1 GTKVEGVVSMNPT
14 TGLQGRWVKVGIRKI
29 ETIIGGS
36 YTVNVG
42 SSVPLWTADLSWE
55 EVPSMESRLSL
66 ELPDDIAPSM
76 QHQRGEIRY
85 EIVATLGTIPN
96 SWIQNNSPNQVGIR
110 HVNISLEEHYSDRR
124 IRQHLSLPLL
134 SPSDQTI
141 QCTAKGVPFLLDSK
155 IETDDVTSGE
165 VSSLAVPFDYLD
177 DLMLATGVEISFSL
191 KAQAVMTSGLTL
203 STSIPIVISAMTR
216 NESYNFLKESENRPD
231 EGEKSLQVPRQLSI
245 EWSLDFVPKGVQ
257 DAPAMEPVLDLLKAT
272 ARAAPYAIRNKH
284 LIYRILLRCGDIC
297 GQIHG
302 LIKYTES
309 GQADVDWL
317 SSFEEYTDLIERLEG
332 ILLQLADHISK
343 DCREFSYASMGQSWN
358 EQREN
363 FLQAL
368 QLLESR
374 PFPPCQVLSRSDAY
388 FDECDWISLL
398 LHEFILQRV
407 PVHVE
412 VLTRGASDVAP
423 EVLAIVP
430 ILLKLED
437 QIISGSKINPRG
449 FVVNLL
455 TTLAWMMSKPSC
467 PSQLWSKVVSVT
479 SSLRI
484 KDRAVGSESYSRD
497 VMHAW
502 DKLALAA
509 AMTAN
514 PPDHQ
519 STEGSGLPGT
529 LKRVRSAEAQQTGQ
543 IAEGRWTR
551 PDGTV
556 APVAFK
562 NLGLMNNTAIIQL
575 KQIIDQVMAKWMK
588 GDIHTLPVY
597 EVRQVDQQGI
607 AIISQWCKNG
617 NILDYLS
624 RQPAQYFAEHAD
636 TQLKE
641 VGRAILHLHTTH
653 SPPIAHGDIKAENVL
668 IDDYGEALLSDY
680 GIRPLL
686 AENDPEYISSFPPGV
701 IVNMNEYDAWLKVD
715 RASFATLVLQ
725 VLSGKDMTWISTTIQ
740 TVQTR
745 GIFPND
751 CPNLHPRDPLWRA
764 LQDSWRSDPKPH
776 GTLMYELDQAL
787 YRESRKPAISAA

>member
-1 GTKVEGVVSMNPT
+1 
-14 TGLQGRWVKVGIRKI
+14 
-29 ETIIGGS
+29 
-36 YTVNVG
+36 
-42 SSVPLWTADLSWE
+42 
-55 EVPSMESRLSL
+55 
-66 ELPDDIAPSM
+66 
-76 QHQRGEIRY
+76 
-85 EIVATLGTIPN
+85 
-96 SWIQNNSPNQVGIR
+96 
-110 HVNISLEEHYSDRR
+110 
-124 IRQHLSLPLL
+124 
-134 SPSDQTI
+134 
-141 QCTAKGVPFLLDSK
+141 
-155 IETDDVTSGE
+155 
-165 VSSLAVPFDYLD
+165 
-177 DLMLATGVEISFSL
+177 
-191 KAQAVMTSGLTL
+191 
-203 STSIPIVISAMTR
+203 
-216 NESYNFLKESENRPD
+216 
-231 EGEKSLQVPRQLSI
+231 LSI

-257 DAPAMEPVLDLLKAT
+257 DAPVMEPLLDLLKAM

-302 LIKYTES
+302 FIKHTES
-309 GQADVDWL
+309 GRADADWL

-332 ILLQLADHISK
+332 ILLQLADHISR
-343 DCREFSYASMGQSWN
+343 DSGEFSYANMGPSWN

-363 FLQAL
+363 FLRAL

-374 PFPPCQVLSRSDAY
+374 PFPPCQVLSRSYAY

-412 VLTRGASDVAP
+412 FLTRDGSDVAT
-423 EVLAIVP
+423 EVPAIVP

-437 QIISGSKINPRG
+437 QIISGSNIHPRG

-455 TTLAWMMSKPSC
+455 MTLAWMMSKPSC
-467 PSQLWSKVVSVT
+467 PEQLWSKVVSVT

-484 KDRAVGSESYSRD
+484 KERAVGSESYSKD
-497 VMHAW
+497 VMRDW
-502 DKLALAA
+502 EKLALAA
-509 AMTAN
+509 AMTMETGLAVFELI
-514 PPDHQ
+514 HLLIE

-529 LKRVRSAEAQQTGQ
+529 LKRLTPADAQPTGQ

-562 NLGLMNNTAIIQL
+562 NLRIMNTTAIIQL
-575 KQIIDQVMAKWMK
+575 KQTIDQVMAKWMK

-597 EVRQVDQQGI
+597 EVRQVNQQGVS
-607 AIISQWCKNG
+607 IISKWCKNG

-624 RQPAQYFAEHAD
+624 RQPSVSPYWKLQR
-636 TQLKE
+636 LKE
-641 VGRAILHLHTTH
+641 VGRGILHLHTTH
-653 SPPIAHGDIKAENVL
+653 SPPIAHGYIKAENVL
-668 IDDYGEALLSDY
+668 IDDYGEAVLSDY

-686 AENDPEYISSFPPGV
+686 AENDPDYIASFPPGV

-725 VLSGKDMTWISTTIQ
+725 VLSGKDMAWIATTIQ

-751 CPNLHPRDPLWRA
+751 CPNLPPRDPLWRA

-787 YRESRKPAISAA
+787 YRESRKPTISAA